1 MSLQPTLK
9 NTNEISMMNTKEP
22 NQRKIPE
29 GTFQT
34 GQKEPVIARIAELVG
49 RYPSRRQ
56 AAQAWGINYSTLQ
69 NYFKRADDQPTPRKG
84 VLEAIALHE
93 GVSVEWL
100 LTGIGDEAR
109 ERTHGKA
116 HNEFSV
122 NATNNDLTKISEL
135 LKLLRSDEVAMLANI
150 MGRKGAEIVLYLLD
164 EGNIKLLQLPQ
175 VVKDQILAAHSDDS
189 SHVVADDKKV
199 CASTEEKDTTE
210 DRLAAKHKQ
219 AS

>member
-1 MSLQPTLK
+1 
-9 NTNEISMMNTKEP
+9 
-22 NQRKIPE
+22 
-29 GTFQT
+29 
-34 GQKEPVIARIAELVG
+34 
-49 RYPSRRQ
+49 
-56 AAQAWGINYSTLQ
+56 
-69 NYFKRADDQPTPRKG
+69 
-84 VLEAIALHE
+84 
-93 GVSVEWL
+93 
-100 LTGIGDEAR
+100 
-109 ERTHGKA
+109 
-116 HNEFSV
+116 
-122 NATNNDLTKISEL
+122 
-135 LKLLRSDEVAMLANI
+135 MLANI